1 VLFCKSF
8 STTNCDIA
16 IIFIR
21 CSIDS
26 KKNSITENSLGAIAD
41 NPNLLNLPQ
50 LEPDHYAVHY
60 RVMSA
65 DGHVIE

>member
-1 VLFCKSF
+1 M
-8 STTNCDIA
+8 
-16 IIFIR
+16 
-21 CSIDS
+21 DS

-60 RVMSA
+60 RVMST